1 MTPIADDVDI
11 SRHSNSEIRVSIM
24 RLTNNKAAGAVGLP
38 AELFKAGG
46 NGLIGCTHQLLCKI
60 WLKEGMPN
68 DWRVSFLSPILKKGD
83 LTSCANNA
91 AISYKFLSSVI
102 CKRLNTD
109 WTLSV
114 WL

>member
-1 MTPIADDVDI
+1 
-11 SRHSNSEIRVSIM
+11 M

-46 NGLIGCTHQLLCKI
+46 NGLIGCTNQLLCKI

-68 DWRVSFLSPILKKGD
+68 DWRVSFLSPILKKG
-83 LTSCANNA
+83 ANNA
-91 AISYKFLSSVI
+91 GISYKFLSSVI
-102 CKRLNTD
+102 CKRLKTD